1 MEKKNQKKNVDF
13 CLRNRGS
20 VCSCMIHTACY
31 LHTVLHTRPG
41 EQWPR
46 MSRILLHLEVFWQC
60 NASNEDTLHCF
71 RFIIQQEKEL
81 KKKWGKQEEVNLKS
95 RFLLGSSKK
104 TLAPRTLNFAV
115 SHLLTQQQCK
125 FMEILFRA
133 RTEDSP
139 SKHLVVLRVLMLKW
153 CCATYTLAAA
163 QNCIYTTRRSVWTGV
178 YQRRSHTVHSTSLC
192 WKYI

>member
-1 MEKKNQKKNVDF
+1 MRRMRTPF
-13 CLRNRGS
+13 TASGS
-20 VCSCMIHTACY
+20 
-31 LHTVLHTRPG
+31 LF
-41 EQWPR
+41 
-46 MSRILLHLEVFWQC
+46 SRKR
-60 NASNEDTLHCF
+60 S
-71 RFIIQQEKEL
+71 
-81 KKKWGKQEEVNLKS
+81 KKKVRKTRRSKS
-95 RFLLGSSKK
+95 KEQVSPWQLEK

-163 QNCIYTTRRSVWTGV
+163 QNCIYTTGGQFEQASTRGGHTLYIVHHCVENIFNIIQCILTIKMYLKTIKVWL
-178 YQRRSHTVHSTSLC
+178 TSADEFF
-192 WKYI
+192 

>member
-1 MEKKNQKKNVDF
+1 
-13 CLRNRGS
+13 
-20 VCSCMIHTACY
+20 MIHTACY
-31 LHTVLHTRPG
+31 LHTVIHTRPG
-41 EQWPR
+41 EQWPG
-46 MSRILLHLEVFWQC
+46 MPRILLHLEVFWQC

-81 KKKWGKQEEVNLKS
+81 KKKVRKTRRSKS
-95 RFLLGSSKK
+95 KEQVSPWQLEK